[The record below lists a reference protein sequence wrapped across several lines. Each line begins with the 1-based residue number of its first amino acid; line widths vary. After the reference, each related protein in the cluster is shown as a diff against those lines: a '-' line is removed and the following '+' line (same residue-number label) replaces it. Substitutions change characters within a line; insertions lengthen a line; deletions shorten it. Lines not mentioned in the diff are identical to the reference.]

1 MVAVDRSTGLSYG
14 VSGAALAG
22 GPLLII
28 PGRRLQDIAHV
39 AGSANPGGFPAYFNR
54 QRTVVSAPDTQ
65 AAALAQRDDL
75 LPSQWGIPSYFGGAA
90 YGPPYELANRIS
102 EWSLSAEATF
112 AFAPVDRQARIAQR
126 VHPRGPALH
135 TGGAFL
141 AALYGT
147 SPTPPHLGIGVDS
160 SS

>member
-1 MVAVDRSTGLSYG
+1 MVAVDRSTGISVG

-28 PGRRLQDIAHV
+28 PGRRLQDIARV
-39 AGSANPGGFPAYFNR
+39 AGPTGPGGFPAYFNR
-54 QRTVVSAPDTQ
+54 QRAVASAGDPP

-75 LPSQWGIPSYFGGAA
+75 LPSRWGIPSYYGGAA
-90 YGPPYELANRIS
+90 YGPPYELANRVS
-102 EWSLSAEATF
+102 EWSLSAETAF
-112 AFAPVDRQARIAQR
+112 AFAPVDRQARMAQR
-126 VHPRGPALH
+126 VHPRGPAQH
-135 TGGAFL
+135 TGGALL